1 MIVNNGRRK
10 IWKYMKRGV
19 GVLGRK
25 FSDSFRDD
33 GKIKVFTIPNV
44 MSMFRICIIPLF
56 IYFYLSQQDT
66 KAFYVLVISGLTD
79 IVDGFIARHF
89 NMVSA
94 VGKALDP
101 ISDKLTQVAM
111 LYCLLKRFK
120 AMWVPFLFL
129 IIKELSSAVMAF
141 IAIKTTGEVH
151 GADWHGKLTTVSL
164 YTMMSVH
171 ILWPTMPPVLS
182 NSLVGI
188 CVILMFNSMVLYS
201 IRSIRMARKGNVS
214 KEEQTV

>member
-1 MIVNNGRRK
+1 MDGNSSKKV
-10 IWKYMKRGV
+10 WKYMKRGV

-25 FSDSFRDD
+25 FSDSFRDE
-33 GKIKVFTIPNV
+33 GKIKVFTIPNI
-44 MSMFRICIIPLF
+44 MSMFRICLIPLF
-56 IYFYLSQQDT
+56 IYFYLSQQDA

-79 IVDGFIARHF
+79 VVDGFIARHF

-120 AMWVPFLFL
+120 VMWVPFLFM

-171 ILWPTMPPVLS
+171 ILWPAMPPILS

-188 CVILMFNSMVLYS
+188 CVILMLNSMVLYS
-201 IRSIRMARKGNVS
+201 IRSIRMARKGNVN